1 MPGDTRRPRG
11 VWLGLHVN
19 ASAVMTLTRSGR
31 HRPSPERGIPW
42 CSKRSILRDS
52 RTRSGSGAIR
62 PARGPESSGTVSS
75 GRRYFVHRDNP
86 QRQAIEVRPI
96 AYGQMIVVGGAL
108 DARGASALLDAVS
121 AFRDEQPV
129 VVLDL
134 NGATTIDAFGRAA
147 LRRIGQ
153 QATRLQQTVL
163 VVAESATRQRMGDI
177 GRLLDTPR
185 LVSSRRIALAAAIA
199 ASVH

>member
-1 MPGDTRRPRG
+1 M
-11 VWLGLHVN
+11 
-19 ASAVMTLTRSGR
+19 
-31 HRPSPERGIPW
+31 
-42 CSKRSILRDS
+42 
-52 RTRSGSGAIR
+52 
-62 PARGPESSGTVSS
+62 
-75 GRRYFVHRDNP
+75 
-86 QRQAIEVRPI
+86 RPI